1 MGLHAL
7 TINPLRH
14 PLQCLRDPNT
24 DGTLL
29 ALLDQ
34 QRQLLQAIRTSLAPP
49 LAAHCLY
56 ATLKEGQLTLITD
69 SAAWATR
76 LRYQIPELTAS
87 LGSLQ
92 GEIATC
98 RVRVQPRTVR
108 RRTPEMERERGLVS
122 PATVSLLK
130 EAADAQGD
138 TELGRALSR
147 LAQASA
153 GIFNPAWPE

>member
-1 MGLHAL
+1 M

>member
-1 MGLHAL
+1 M

-130 EAADAQGD
+130 EAAEAQGD

>member
-1 MGLHAL
+1 M

-14 PLQCLRDPNT
+14 PLQCLSDPNT
-24 DGTLL
+24 EGTLL

-34 QRQLLQAIRTSLAPP
+34 QRQLLLAIRTSLAPP

-76 LRYQIPELTAS
+76 LRYQIPELTAG

-98 RVRVQPRTVR
+98 RIRVQPRTVS
-108 RRTPEMERERGLVS
+108 RRTPEMERERALVS

-130 EAADAQGD
+130 EAAEAQGD